1 MSHIIPLCLW
11 VQSGRLLGR
20 PRQAS
25 QEMVLGPRALWEIP
39 GDSEGTLWLF
49 KCLQN
54 NGCYVTA
61 VSFKE
66 LEGEEKK
73 AGSGEQRIT

>member
-1 MSHIIPLCLW
+1 MGP
-11 VQSGRLLGR
+11 
-20 PRQAS
+20 
-25 QEMVLGPRALWEIP
+25 GPRALWEIP
-39 GDSEGTLWLF
+39 GDSEGTSQLF

-66 LEGEEKK
+66 LKGEEKK
-73 AGSGEQRIT
+73 SRQWGTENNMREKNV

>member
-1 MSHIIPLCLW
+1 
-11 VQSGRLLGR
+11 
-20 PRQAS
+20 
-25 QEMVLGPRALWEIP
+25 MVLGPRALWEIP

-49 KCLQN
+49 KCLQT